1 MSRITLEPLVS
12 VSIVEFDVR
21 IQWVQFTGY
30 TVASVVIETMAT
42 KAVGGGV

>member
-1 MSRITLEPLVS
+1 MPRITLEPLVS

-21 IQWVQFTGY
+21 IQWAQLTGY
-30 TVASVVIETMAT
+30 TVAIVVIETMAT